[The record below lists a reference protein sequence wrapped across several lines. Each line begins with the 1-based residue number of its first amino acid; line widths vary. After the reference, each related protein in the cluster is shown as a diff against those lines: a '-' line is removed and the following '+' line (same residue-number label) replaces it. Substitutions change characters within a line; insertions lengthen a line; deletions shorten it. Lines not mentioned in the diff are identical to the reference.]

1 MDQSLFILG
10 HLHCSLD
17 CLHFVHVLLQDC
29 AETPIFQVSLNAL
42 YVPTHTFMKSAFISC
57 N

>member
-17 CLHFVHVLLQDC
+17 CPHFVHVLLQQW

-42 YVPTHTFMKSAFISC
+42 YVPTQTFMKSAFISC